1 MSAPLRIGLV
11 GNGDA
16 ASDRLTRL
24 LAEQGIHI
32 VYALQPDAIDEE
44 HIAARDIDVWLFDID
59 DASWSDAIDALMD
72 GSPVPVFF
80 NEHAAINRQPHVEYW
95 CRNLITRMQELVS
108 EPDLM
113 PPSRAVETRGE
124 TLHIAFPRSVET
136 ALAKEPPNQL
146 DPALLEEIEELEA
159 LLHIDEAHAAPGDDW
174 LFNSASGSDAATADA
189 GPAATVSGVALP
201 ATEGGFIASADTDAD
216 ANFASPPAV
225 ATDDNAAFGENILS
239 VNAAETAA
247 ADLPLPQQQAAFE
260 TGFDADIAAQTVAVA
275 ASLSQA
281 ETMRDDS
288 LPLVDVADID
298 MAASAPSSLTLEMDA
313 AWQAGPGAPDAD
325 MPPASLDTE
334 FAADLTLHAD
344 RELDDMATAISA
356 AVDEATLTGAS
367 GLAGSFEIEQYGEFE
382 TLPLAAVSVEPDAQL
397 AGAPIASAQTEAAQ
411 TDAAQTDAAQTDAMA
426 PDMLTAGAAEVQPDY
441 SAELAPPLL
450 ESVAASGAFE
460 QLASGETG
468 EQAADNAQDAVPAL
482 PCDLWILGA
491 SLGGPAALKRFFAAL
506 TEPVP
511 VCFLLAQHID
521 AHFLPVLGKILE
533 QSNSFYRVAVLS
545 RPGLIE
551 AGALL
556 LAPTEKRLRFIEAG
570 QIVLSQKTWTPPY
583 SPCIDDV
590 MLDAVEAYGR
600 QVNAIVFSGMGEDGV
615 HGARAIRVAGG
626 EVWTQD
632 AESCASAVM
641 PDAVFDAGYA
651 CRRAAP
657 EILAE
662 QLMARYHDA
671 GTQRSQRS

>member
-1 MSAPLRIGLV
+1 MSTPLRIGLV

-32 VYALQPDAIDEE
+32 VYALQPDAIDAE

-113 PPSRAVETRGE
+113 PPSRAVGAGGDLRGETRGE

-136 ALAKEPPNQL
+136 VLAKEPPSQL

-159 LLHIDEAHAAPGDDW
+159 LLHIDARHTAPADDW
-174 LFNSASGSDAATADA
+174 LFNSAAESAAPAADA
-189 GPAATVSGVALP
+189 DAPDALIAVRDSTPEIQEPVALP
-201 ATEGGFIASADTDAD
+201 AAL
-216 ANFASPPAV
+216 
-225 ATDDNAAFGENILS
+225 TDDS
-239 VNAAETAA
+239 VVTGPERIVHAEA
-247 ADLPLPQQQAAFE
+247 ADFATQEILVDLPQAERDMRLGVDPGVETVPAENVLQVDETNFVAELPL
-260 TGFDADIAAQTVAVA
+260 VAVA
-275 ASLSQA
+275 EIAPPVFAQQTNESVA
-281 ETMRDDS
+281 E
-288 LPLVDVADID
+288 ADIPL
-298 MAASAPSSLTLEMDA
+298 AWCDA
-313 AWQAGPGAPDAD
+313 EHPAD
-325 MPPASLDTE
+325 ITPQGETIQHDLS
-334 FAADLTLHAD
+334 ADLGDVPFSTD
-344 RELDDMATAISA
+344 
-356 AVDEATLTGAS
+356 S
-367 GLAGSFEIEQYGEFE
+367 GFAERFEVEQFGEFE
-382 TLPLAAVSVEPDAQL
+382 TPPLAAVPVAEFSPPDAAHIDAGHIAAPVVGTL
-397 AGAPIASAQTEAAQ
+397 ADGDS
-411 TDAAQTDAAQTDAMA
+411 D
-426 PDMLTAGAAEVQPDY
+426 VQPDY

-460 QLASGETG
+460 QLAGAESAGP
-468 EQAADNAQDAVPAL
+468 AAGDVQEMAPAL

-626 EVWTQD
+626 EVWTQE